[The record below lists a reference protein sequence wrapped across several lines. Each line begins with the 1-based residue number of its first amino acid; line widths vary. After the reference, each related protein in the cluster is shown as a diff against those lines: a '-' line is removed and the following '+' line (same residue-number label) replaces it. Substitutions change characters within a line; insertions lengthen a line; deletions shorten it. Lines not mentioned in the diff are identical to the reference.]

1 MHPISKAIDEII
13 WGIPEE
19 ILNVVFLTDAM
30 VNCGELVS
38 METRIKEMVITPRVL
53 VDMDL
58 YGGTEDFIP
67 LDMPVQLR
75 WVDPYTAIYQIP
87 DELTQNRP
95 IIQAYSIHFGIVGYQ
110 AGGQALNY
118 TESAMGAEARK
129 VLDAAKRTPPAQ
141 TSYLN
146 LIAHNVIM
154 TRFVYLPYSAAYLR
168 CRLGNDESLS
178 FIRSVSIPA
187 FANLCELAVKAYIYN
202 KMRIK
207 IDQAYL
213 SGGQQLGSFGG
224 AIQEYADCNQMYKE
238 ALLKWRKTTIFND
251 PESRRRHLRTVTGA
265 Q

>member
-13 WGIPEE
+13 WDIPEE
-19 ILNVVFLTDAM
+19 ILKVVFLNDDM
-30 VNCGELVS
+30 LQCGELIS
-38 METRIKEMVITPRVL
+38 METRIREMVINPRVL
-53 VDMDL
+53 VDLDL

-67 LDMPVQLR
+67 LDQPVQIR
-75 WVDPYTAIYQIP
+75 WHDPYTAIYQIP

-95 IIQAYSIHFGIVGYQ
+95 IVQAYSIHFGIVGYQ

-146 LIAHNVIM
+146 IIAHNVIM
-154 TRFVYLPYSAAYLR
+154 TRFVYLPFSSAYLR

-178 FIRSVSIPA
+178 FIRSVSIPY
-187 FANLCELAVKAYIYN
+187 FAVLCGLAVKAYIYN

-207 IDQAYL
+207 VDQAYL
-213 SGGQQLGSFGG
+213 SGGQQLGAFGA
-224 AIQEYADCNQMYKE
+224 AIQEYATCNVDYL
-238 ALLKWRKTTIFND
+238 AGLIKWKKISQLND
-251 PESRRRHLRTVTGA
+251 PEARRRHLRTVTGA